1 MILKSNQRFS
11 LIQTITDQLL
21 LVVNGTV
28 SRNFTPVVLRVWHIS
43 KKQEALDEWERY
55 HDYI

>member
-1 MILKSNQRFS
+1 MIIKSNQRFS

-43 KKQEALDEWERY
+43 KKQAKAGQ
-55 HDYI
+55 